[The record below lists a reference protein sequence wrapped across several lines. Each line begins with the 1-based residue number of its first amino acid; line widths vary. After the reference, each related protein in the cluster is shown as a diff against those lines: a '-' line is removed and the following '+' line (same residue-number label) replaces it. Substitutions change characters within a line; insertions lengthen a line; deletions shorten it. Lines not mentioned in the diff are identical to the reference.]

1 MAGRAIVGPLTDTA
15 LDVLPSTTTSWQSW
29 IRLHPNTLVLSRAT
43 GYRRDYDR
51 DPVRGYADQLNR
63 GQFPFPVSRRRYR
76 PLNAGTMVIVARIGN
91 DARAYPIDADEV
103 ALVHD
108 DLSNEPIV
116 VFLDGR
122 GGAAIFRARLAG
134 ADERVL
140 SFEVD
145 GEAIVDRAT
154 TSRWDLAGRA
164 IQGPLAGHTLQQLPS
179 KTAYWFAVVA
189 SEPGVT
195 VRRP

>member
-1 MAGRAIVGPLTDTA
+1 M
-15 LDVLPSTTTSWQSW
+15 
-29 IRLHPNTLVLSRAT
+29 
-43 GYRRDYDR
+43 
-51 DPVRGYADQLNR
+51 
-63 GQFPFPVSRRRYR
+63 
-76 PLNAGTMVIVARIGN
+76 
-91 DARAYPIDADEV
+91 
-103 ALVHD
+103 
-108 DLSNEPIV
+108 

-122 GGAAIFRARLAG
+122 GGAAIFRARVAG

-164 IQGPLAGHTLQQLPS
+164 IQGPLAGHALQQLPS